1 MNSKTFG
8 IPCSWPLRSLWC
20 IPDSGQETPAFVR
33 PSPCSNGPKMGMRA
47 PKLTW
52 RDNSH
57 ASSKS
62 FGWDLW
68 SGKRISHAAWEAV
81 SLWLVQNGERTQ
93 HFLAFP
99 TILSS
104 PSAESMPTSGSAE
117 STGQG
122 NLVCCFPGTL
132 EIKTHYQ
139 KTVCPMWWHV
149 CIKLSG
155 PSQTHSAYSVTSSS
169 IQFTWF
175 VDPLACPSGS
185 LLWETLWGLSLLSHT
200 QFFFWS

>member
-139 KTVCPMWWHV
+139 KISVACLHQAKWSFPDPFS
-149 CIKLSG
+149 ILSNKQQYPVHLICG
-155 PSQTHSAYSVTSSS
+155 PISLS
-169 IQFTWF
+169 IW
-175 VDPLACPSGS
+175 
-185 LLWETLWGLSLLSHT
+185 
-200 QFFFWS
+200 